1 VQSGVGNLGTHSV
14 FDLARAAADVLAM
27 PWEKVEVIWGDT
39 SKHLPWSCVSGG
51 SQTIHAHTRSSHAAA
66 MDAISKLQQI
76 AAKDL
81 GGRPEDYVVA
91 NERVQRKGGGAGMTL
106 AKAAQRAIELGG
118 IYDGHELP
126 KDINAVTRTSAT
138 ALAGQGLMA
147 VAKDNYKRD
156 GSTYSFVAAFAE
168 VEVDVETGVYDL
180 IEYHAVA
187 DVGTVIHPR
196 SLGGQILGR
205 SILGIGHAIGHK
217 WVYDQRYG
225 VPLAKR
231 FYQNKP
237 PTILDV
243 PTKMS
248 WSAVELAD
256 PETPVGA
263 KGIGEPPVAAGAC
276 AVLNAISDAIGDDN
290 LRRAPINAD
299 TILAS
304 LDAGKYMG
312 LPLTA
317 NV

>member
-1 VQSGVGNLGTHSV
+1 
-14 FDLARAAADVLAM
+14 M
-27 PWEKVEVIWGDT
+27 P
-39 SKHLPWSCVSGG
+39 
-51 SQTIHAHTRSSHAAA
+51 
-66 MDAISKLQQI
+66 
-76 AAKDL
+76 
-81 GGRPEDYVVA
+81 
-91 NERVQRKGGGAGMTL
+91 L

-118 IYDGHELP
+118 VYDGHELP
-126 KDINAVTRTSAT
+126 KDINAVTRRSAT
-138 ALAGQGLMA
+138 ALAGQGLMG

-156 GSTYSFVAAFAE
+156 GATYSFVAAFAE

-180 IEYHAVA
+180 LDYHAVA
-187 DVGTVIHPR
+187 DVGSVIHPR

-225 VPLAKR
+225 VALAKR

-243 PTKMS
+243 PTNMS
-248 WSAVELAD
+248 WSAVELPD

-276 AVLNAISDAIGDDN
+276 AVLNAISDAVGDEVF
-290 LRRAPINAD
+290 RRAPVNAD
-299 TILAS
+299 TIVAS
-304 LDAGKYMG
+304 LEAGHPMG
-312 LPLTA
+312 ALLTA

>member
-1 VQSGVGNLGTHSV
+1 
-14 FDLARAAADVLAM
+14 
-27 PWEKVEVIWGDT
+27 
-39 SKHLPWSCVSGG
+39 
-51 SQTIHAHTRSSHAAA
+51 
-66 MDAISKLQQI
+66 MDGIRKLQLI

-81 GGRPEDYVVA
+81 GGRPEDYIVA
-91 NERVQRKGGGAGMTL
+91 NERVARKGGGAGMPL

-118 IYDGHELP
+118 EFDGHELP
-126 KDINAVTRTSAT
+126 KDINAVTRRSAT

-156 GSTYSFVAAFAE
+156 GATYSFVAAFAE
-168 VEVDVETGVYDL
+168 VEVDVETGVYNLLD
-180 IEYHAVA
+180 YHCVA

-217 WVYDQRYG
+217 WVYDQHYG

-243 PTKMS
+243 PTKMG
-248 WSAVELAD
+248 WSAVELPD

-263 KGIGEPPVAAGAC
+263 KGIGEPPVAAGTC
-276 AVLNAISDAIGDDN
+276 AVLNAISDALGDEVF
-290 LRRAPINAD
+290 RRAPVNPD
-299 TILAS
+299 GILAS
-304 LDAGKYMG
+304 LDAGRFVG